1 VVLIYTGGKSRREGE
16 REEGGVNVRVINKW
30 WCSEN
35 PLLGINQHPG
45 ERGRQASGRSPW

>member
-1 VVLIYTGGKSRREGE
+1 MERGGERREGGAVE
-16 REEGGVNVRVINKW
+16 GVNVRVINKW

-35 PLLGINQHPG
+35 PLHGINQHPS